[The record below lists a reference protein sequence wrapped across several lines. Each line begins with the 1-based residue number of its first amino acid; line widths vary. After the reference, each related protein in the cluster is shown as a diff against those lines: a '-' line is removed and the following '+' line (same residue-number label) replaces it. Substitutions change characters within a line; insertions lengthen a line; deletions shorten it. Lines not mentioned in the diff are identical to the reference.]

1 MDFRPIFMVV
11 GILLGVLSSA
21 MIIPMV
27 ADATVG
33 NPDWMVFAAA
43 AIASM
48 FIAVSIILTCRAE
61 SCRMSM
67 RQILITTTLS
77 WIVLCFFA
85 ALPFAF
91 SGLELSLTDA
101 FFEAM
106 SGITTTG
113 STVITGLDT
122 AAPGVLLWRSLL
134 QWLGGIGTIVM
145 AISVMPMLKIG
156 GTQLFRIKSSEH
168 SESSLPRA
176 ARTIG
181 SIVGI
186 YIVLTIML
194 ASAYWAVGMNGFDAY
209 NHAMTT
215 ISTGGFSTFDD
226 SLGHF
231 SNANIEMVAILGMV
245 IGSLPFIL
253 YLKSVRG
260 NFGSLLADS
269 QVQWFLSIIALVSVV
284 VAGEMWMGKNM
295 DPLSAIRY
303 ASFNTISII
312 TGTGYATTNHE
323 SWGGFAFPVLFFMMF
338 IGGCAGSTVGG
349 IKVFRFQVLYAGA
362 KNQINSL
369 IQPHGVFIPYY
380 NRQPITNDVI
390 VSVLGFFFLF
400 GLSFTILALGLAV
413 MGLDFVSAVSISASA
428 ISNVGPAMGP
438 MADQADAFKTLP
450 DAAKWLLSAGMLL
463 GRLELFTVLVLFS
476 RSFWR
481 G

>member
-1 MDFRPIFMVV
+1 MVV
-11 GILLGVLSSA
+11 GILLGILALGMV
-21 MIIPMV
+21 IPMV

-43 AIASM
+43 ATASM
-48 FIAVSIILTCRAE
+48 FVAVAMILTCRAA
-61 SCRMSM
+61 SRRMSM
-67 RQILITTTLS
+67 RQVLITTTLS
-77 WIVLCFFA
+77 WIILCFFA
-85 ALPFAF
+85 ALPFVF
-91 SGLELSLTDA
+91 SGLGLSLTDA
-101 FFEAM
+101 FFEAT
-106 SGITTTG
+106 SGATTTG
-113 STVITGLDT
+113 STVITGLDS

-134 QWLGGIGTIVM
+134 QWMGGIGTIAM
-145 AISVMPMLKIG
+145 AVSIMPMLKIG
-156 GTQLFRIKSSEH
+156 GSQLFRIKSSEH
-168 SESSLPRA
+168 SEGSLPKV

-186 YIVLTIML
+186 YVVLTIVL
-194 ASAYWAVGMNGFDAY
+194 ATAYWAAGMSGFEAY

-215 ISTGGFSTFDD
+215 ISTGGFSTSDD

-231 SNANIEMVAILGMV
+231 ASPDIEVIAILGMIV
-245 IGSLPFIL
+245 GSLPFIL
-253 YLKSVRG
+253 YLKSLRG
-260 NFGSLLADS
+260 DFRSLLTNS
-269 QVQWFLSIIALVSVV
+269 QVQWFLSIVAMVSIV
-284 VAGEMWMGKNM
+284 VAGEMWLGRNM
-295 DPLSAIRY
+295 DPLAALRY

-312 TGTGYATTNHE
+312 TGTGYAAADHG
-323 SWGGFAFPVLFFMMF
+323 SWSGFAFPVLFFMMF

-362 KNQINSL
+362 KTQIHSL

-380 NRQPITNDVI
+380 NRQPITEDVI

-400 GLSFTILALGLAV
+400 GLSFTVLALGLAV
-413 MGLDFVSAVSISASA
+413 LGLDFVSAISISASA
-428 ISNVGPAMGP
+428 LANVGPALGP
-438 MADQADAFKTLP
+438 MADQADAFKSLP